1 MKDLTGETVE
11 PDFDAFWAVYP
22 RLVGKTAAKKAWA
35 KAVEKLK
42 MRPTDIVEG
51 ARRYAAAKR
60 GTDKQYIAHAATWIN
75 AQRWLDDD
83 ETNAQSEERPHTVD
97 SKAVQ
102 DMENNK
108 EIQIEKRRLI
118 ERTREFHA
126 ASLHEAAR
134 RLGATEPELWDCMH
148 SGLDGF
154 ERRAWLTTARCIV
167 LQLPIPG
174 ALPIER
180 EHWISGKE
188 RYETRARMMAS
199 RPYELS
205 AETIVRMQKDA

>member
-1 MKDLTGETVE
+1 MKDLTGQTVE

-22 RLVGKTAAKKAWA
+22 RLVGKTDAKKAWA

-42 MRPTDIVEG
+42 MRPTDILEG

-60 GTDKQYIAHAATWIN
+60 GMDKQYIAHASTWIN

-97 SKAVQ
+97 SEAVQ
-102 DMENNK
+102 AVLNNK
-108 EIQIEKRRLI
+108 AIQAEKRRLI

-126 ASLHEAAR
+126 ASLQEAAR

-148 SGLDGF
+148 SGFDGF
-154 ERRAWLTTARCIV
+154 ERRAWLVAAECV
-167 LQLPIPG
+167 VGQQPIPE

-180 EHWISGKE
+180 DHWIAGKE
-188 RYETRARMMAS
+188 RYETRS
-199 RPYELS
+199 RLMK
-205 AETIVRMQKDA
+205 AT

>member
-1 MKDLTGETVE
+1 MKDLTGQTVE

-22 RLVGKTAAKKAWA
+22 IRKSKEAAKKAWA

-42 MRPTDIVEG
+42 MRPADILEG

-97 SKAVQ
+97 SEAVQ
-102 DMENNK
+102 SVLNNK
-108 EIQIEKRRLI
+108 AIQAEKRRLI

-126 ASLHEAAR
+126 ASLQEAAR

-148 SGLDGF
+148 SGFDGF
-154 ERRAWLTTARCIV
+154 ERRAWLVAAECV
-167 LQLPIPG
+167 VGQQPIPE
-174 ALPIER
+174 ALDIER
-180 EHWISGKE
+180 DHWISGKE
-188 RYETRARMMAS
+188 RYETRARMMKA
-199 RPYELS
+199 
-205 AETIVRMQKDA
+205 T